1 MVILLIYLSK
11 KITIGII
18 VFFVV
23 ITVVIIG
30 RYAIGLYFKKKF
42 SKRPPPGV
50 IVEIVSNKSFSQSL
64 ESYCTSLSSKTSSYK
79 IKKNELLEPINF
91 NKKVNKGDII
101 AKLSSKTIAAPF
113 AGVIG
118 KRGISGS
125 SLGSENTI
133 MLTLDDSRKI
143 LCDLKVPEVYAAILK
158 KDLSLKATF
167 SAYKNKTYKGKIES
181 VASRVDAQTR
191 SILARAKIDNENFE
205 IIPGS
210 LLEIEIFYNEKNTL
224 GIPDTSIMYE
234 GSKKFIYK
242 IVENNLIKK
251 IEIETG
257 IRNKGN
263 LEVLSGINEGDKLVA
278 EGLTKVRPGMK
289 VKPIIKSE

>member
-1 MVILLIYLSK
+1 MKRSK
-11 KITIGII
+11 KITIAII
-18 VFFVV
+18 IFFLV
-23 ITVVIIG
+23 IALVIIG
-30 RYAIGLYFKKKF
+30 RYTVGLYFKKKF

-50 IVEIVSNKSFSQSL
+50 VVEIVINKSFSQSL

-91 NKKVNKGDII
+91 NTKVKKGDVI
-101 AKLSSKTIAAPF
+101 AKLSTKTITAPF

-133 MLTLDDSRKI
+133 ILTLDDSRKV
-143 LCDLKVPEVYAAILK
+143 LCDLKIPEVYAAVLK
-158 KDLSLKATF
+158 KGLKLNAKF
-167 SAYKNKTYKGKIES
+167 SAYKDKTYQGKIES

-191 SILARAKIDNENFE
+191 SILARAKIDNENSE

-210 LLEIEIFYNEKNTL
+210 LLEIEIFYNEKNAL
-224 GIPDTSIMYE
+224 SIPDTSIMYE
-234 GSKKFIYK
+234 GNKKFVYK
-242 IVENNLIKK
+242 IIENNMIKK
-251 IEIETG
+251 TEVKTG
-257 IRNKGN
+257 IRKKGN
-263 LEVLSGINEGDKLVA
+263 LEVLSGLISGDKIIA

-289 VKPIIKSE
+289 VKPIIKSQ

>member
-1 MVILLIYLSK
+1 MKRSK
-11 KITIGII
+11 KITTSII
-18 VFFVV
+18 IFFLV
-23 ITVVIIG
+23 IALIIIG

-64 ESYCTSLSSKTSSYK
+64 ESYCTSLSSKTTSYK

-91 NKKVNKGDII
+91 NTKVNKGEVV
-101 AKLSSKTIAAPF
+101 AKLSSKTIVAPF
-113 AGVIG
+113 AGIIG

-133 MLTLDDSRKI
+133 ILTLDDSRKI
-143 LCDLKVPEVYAAILK
+143 LCDLKIPEVYAAVLK
-158 KDLSLKATF
+158 KDLKLRAKF
-167 SAYKNKTYKGKIES
+167 SAYKNKTYEGIIES

-191 SILARAKIDNENFE
+191 SILARAQINNENSE

-210 LLEIEIFYNEKNTL
+210 LLEIEILYNEKSSL
-224 GIPDTSIMYE
+224 SVPDTSIMYE
-234 GSKKFIYK
+234 GRKKFVYK
-242 IVENNLIKK
+242 IIEDNKIKK
-251 IEIETG
+251 IEVKTG
-257 IRNKGN
+257 VRSLGN
-263 LEVLSGINEGDKLVA
+263 LEILDGLAEGDRIIA

-289 VKPIIKSE
+289 VKPITESQ

>member
-1 MVILLIYLSK
+1 MKRSK
-11 KITIGII
+11 KITIAIVIFFLII
-18 VFFVV
+18 GLVV
-23 ITVVIIG
+23 IG
-30 RYAIGLYFKKKF
+30 RYAIGIYFKKKF

-50 IVEIVSNKSFSQSL
+50 IVEVVSNKSFSQSL

-91 NKKVNKGDII
+91 NTKVNKGDII
-101 AKLSSKTIAAPF
+101 AKLSSKTITAPF
-113 AGVIG
+113 AGMIG

-133 MLTLDDSRKI
+133 ILTIDDSRKV
-143 LCDLKVPEVYAAILK
+143 LCDLKIPEVYAAVLK
-158 KDLSLKATF
+158 KDLKLNAKF
-167 SAYKNKTYKGKIES
+167 SAYKNKIYEGKVES

-191 SILARAKIDNENFE
+191 SILARAKINNEESE

-210 LLEIEIFYNEKNTL
+210 LLEIEIFYNEKMAL
-224 GIPDTSIMYE
+224 SVPDTSIMYE

-242 IVENNLIKK
+242 IIENNMIKK
-251 IEIETG
+251 TEIETG
-257 IRNKGN
+257 VRNMGN
-263 LEVLSGINEGDKLVA
+263 LEVLKGLNEGDKVIA

-289 VKPIIKSE
+289 VKPIIKSQ

>member
-1 MVILLIYLSK
+1 MKRSK
-11 KITIGII
+11 KITVAII
-18 VFFVV
+18 IFFLV
-23 ITVVIIG
+23 IALIVIG
-30 RYAIGLYFKKKF
+30 RYAMGLYFKKKF

-50 IVEIVSNKSFSQSL
+50 VVEIVSNNNFSQTL

-91 NKKVNKGDII
+91 NRKVNKGNVI
-101 AKLSSKTIAAPF
+101 AKLSSKIIIAPF
-113 AGVIG
+113 SGVIG

-133 MLTLDDSRKI
+133 ILTLDDSRKI
-143 LCDLKVPEVYAAILK
+143 LCDLKIPEVYAAILK
-158 KDLSLKATF
+158 KNLKLTATF
-167 SAYKNKTYKGKIES
+167 SAYENKTYKGKIES

-191 SILARAKIDNENFE
+191 SILARAKINNESLE

-210 LLEIEIFYNEKNTL
+210 LLEIKILYNEKNAL
-224 GIPDTSIMYE
+224 SIPDTSIMYE

-242 IVENNLIKK
+242 IIENNIIKK
-251 IEIETG
+251 TEIETG
-257 IRNKGN
+257 VRNQGN
-263 LEVLSGINEGDKLVA
+263 LEVLKGLIQGDKIIA

-289 VKPIIKSE
+289 VKPIIKSQ